1 MVKKQMPAA
10 VKQQTVSALRAC
22 AETVFRF
29 FAILSFFVT
38 HRKKMRIVVQTGAV
52 FCSCELDG
60 MACARSESKYIFE
73 MKTSHLIFG
82 FSHFARD
89 AEMSDDYF

>member
-22 AETVFRF
+22 AETVLRF
-29 FAILSFFVT
+29 FAILSFFFT
-38 HRKKMRIVVQTGAV
+38 HRKKMRIVVQAGAV

-60 MACARSESKYIFE
+60 MA
-73 MKTSHLIFG
+73 
-82 FSHFARD
+82 
-89 AEMSDDYF
+89 